1 MADGEVT
8 RALTADPA
16 EVGRLLVAL
25 VADQWFDRKSARIE
39 ARKPAEA
46 LIGFAN
52 ADGGTVVV
60 GLHDGSVR
68 DAGLVEWIGKS
79 PRDPRAHWRL
89 PR

>member
-1 MADGEVT
+1 MADGEVP

-16 EVGRLLVAL
+16 EVGRLL

-39 ARKPAEA
+39 ARKLAEA

-79 PRDPRAHWRL
+79 PRDPHAHWRL